1 MTLPVYLILL
11 DFSLRKSIS
20 LHFVFILFPFMPFV
34 YSLDGIKM
42 ILQLA
47 YLHFYANRVAQTARL
62 RLDYLSACL
71 SVSDGD
77 VARLEAL

>member
-1 MTLPVYLILL
+1 
-11 DFSLRKSIS
+11 
-20 LHFVFILFPFMPFV
+20 MPFV

-42 ILQLA
+42 ISKLA
-47 YLHFYANRVAQTARL
+47 YLHFYANRVAQTVRL

-77 VARLEAL
+77 VGRLEAL